1 MLKDSRSFWNMKSL
15 PNRNVQTS
23 PTILRRMHTRLCP
36 PNGENPHEMRRKDTR
51 YTQSTLHESLTRDN
65 ILFRLASLS
74 PPPSLSLSLSL
85 RRLRFDRRLF
95 GSLPVTSASFPYLPV
110 VFVYDLTSNWTSLY
124 FYSISIS
131 DNVGVCS
138 CVCCYDRLSVAWF
151 NFEKGLLYRT
161 WSTSIV

>member
-85 RRLRFDRRLF
+85 FDVF
-95 GSLPVTSASFPYLPV
+95 ASIG
-110 VFVYDLTSNWTSLY
+110 D
-124 FYSISIS
+124 
-131 DNVGVCS
+131 C
-138 CVCCYDRLSVAWF
+138 SVACR
-151 NFEKGLLYRT
+151 LLALLFLISQLFLCMILLPTELVCIFIRFQYLIM
-161 WSTSIV
+161 WEYAHAFAAMIDSA